1 MQRRVMWPLL
11 LFAILVGA
19 AGPSPAAEGIP
30 VKSATTNLMVPFDQT
45 VTISTP
51 TGTTDIELV
60 GGIHVVSHVVP
71 GGQANVYIS
80 LAGMTGT
87 DSDGVMYIG
96 LGSFQLTD
104 VLSAERPPRV
114 DPFTVPFSLVAV
126 GQRADPDG
134 FLPLNINFSLTFG
147 TTGVL
152 QSVGY
157 VVLTE

>member
-1 MQRRVMWPLL
+1 MQRILLSPLL
-11 LFAILVGA
+11 LVAILVGVS
-19 AGPSPAAEGIP
+19 GPSPAAEAVP
-30 VKSATTNLMVPFDQT
+30 VKSATTNLMVPFEQT
-45 VTISTP
+45 VTVSTVW
-51 TGTTDIELV
+51 GTTDIDLA

-87 DSDGVMYIG
+87 GSDGVMYIG
-96 LGSFQLTD
+96 LGAFQLTD
-104 VLSAERPPRV
+104 VLNAEGPPKV
-114 DPFTVPFSLVAV
+114 NPFTVPFSLVAI
-126 GQRADPDG
+126 GQPADPDA
-134 FLPLNINFSLTFG
+134 FLPLNINFALTFG